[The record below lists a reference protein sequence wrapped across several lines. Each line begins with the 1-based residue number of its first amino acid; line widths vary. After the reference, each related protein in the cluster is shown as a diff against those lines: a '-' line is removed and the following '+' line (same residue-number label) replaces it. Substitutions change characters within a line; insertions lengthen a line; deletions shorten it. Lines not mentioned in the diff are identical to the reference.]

1 MTDKLIKI
9 CEEHILPA
17 SALAASKE
25 PYIPFIPKKWNG
37 VLILVENQDLSKK
50 NASYVE
56 WLNGL
61 SAKHT
66 Y

>member
-1 MTDKLIKI
+1 MTNKLTKI
-9 CEEHILPA
+9 CEEHILQA
-17 SALAASKE
+17 SDLAAARE

-37 VLILVENQDLSKK
+37 VLILVENQDLSEK
-50 NASYVE
+50 NASYVK